1 MWGMW
6 GCGDGECMATEGM
19 GACMMD
25 EKDGNGDGEC
35 GKVIWVIGTP
45 PEGVCEVTV
54 VGSVVVDG
62 KGEVRA
68 DMGGV
73 TDGKTTGAEVSV
85 DMTTPDAVRRGT
97 APWSGACR

>member
-1 MWGMW
+1 M
-6 GCGDGECMATEGM
+6 C
-19 GACMMD
+19 

-45 PEGVCEVTV
+45 LEGGGEVTV

-73 TDGKTTGAEVSV
+73 TDGKTTGAEVSGN
-85 DMTTPDAVRRGT
+85 MTTPDAVRRGM